1 MEMSKG
7 NIKSAIRDG
16 LDEGDVFIANKEK
29 AEEMGVSMLNRAFE
43 AASRIV
49 EGLKILGNEE
59 NSTFTFSSIEES
71 ENAIR
76 IVTNLKKNSSK
87 GDFSLF
93 IDGGS
98 AYDSYDSPS
107 KIQEVLKKIAKNAK
121 QQGLVP

>member
-7 NIKSAIRDG
+7 DIESAIRDG
-16 LDEGDVFIANKEK
+16 LDEGDVFTANKEK

-43 AASRIV
+43 AASCIV
-49 EGLKILGNEE
+49 EGLKILGNEK

-71 ENAIR
+71 ENTIR

-121 QQGLVP
+121 LQGFIP